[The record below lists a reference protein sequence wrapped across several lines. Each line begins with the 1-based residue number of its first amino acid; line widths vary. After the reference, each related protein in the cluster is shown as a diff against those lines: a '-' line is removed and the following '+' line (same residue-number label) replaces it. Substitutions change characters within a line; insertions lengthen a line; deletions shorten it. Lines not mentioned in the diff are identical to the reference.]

1 MSTSIETKLIV
12 TDEEGDSLTVTR
24 KQVGEVVSYDFEI
37 DRPNVPVNVS
47 PADANVL
54 FNFLAE

>member
-1 MSTSIETKLIV
+1 MSTSIETKLVI
-12 TDEEGDSLTVTR
+12 TDDEGDAMTVTR
-24 KQVGEVVSYDFEI
+24 RAVGEVVSYDFEI

>member
-12 TDEEGDSLTVTR
+12 TDEDGDSLTVTR